1 MQRYLMRFSA
11 ACLHIE
17 NGTVAAGVAADV
29 VTVTVAQKS
38 SRQTL
43 LHSHNSMHFCMCV
56 HLCMCVCVCVWVH
69 ACKWQVEMH
78 YSRLF
83 RSAISQRA
91 VVVAGGWV
99 RAKVY
104 VCVCVHTYEYGSVC
118 VYARARARCRHLAG
132 TPADDPTP
140 PPPPPPPPASIMRI
154 CMHLAPLLY
163 LTLSAAVRLTPAL
176 CAKRGIRCICVSPV
190 GVTDCCRA
198 ALLLQLNKLKC
209 IFIGDKSVF
218 YAW

>member
-78 YSRLF
+78 YSGLF

-104 VCVCVHTYEYGSVC
+104 VCVCVCTHTSMGVC
-118 VYARARARCRHLAG
+118 ARMHGHALGVVILPAPQPTTRHL
-132 TPADDPTP
+132 
-140 PPPPPPPPASIMRI
+140 
-154 CMHLAPLLY
+154 HLHLHPLQ
-163 LTLSAAVRLTPAL
+163 RAL
-176 CAKRGIRCICVSPV
+176 CGFVCTWRLCSISLSLRPFV
-190 GVTDCCRA
+190 
-198 ALLLQLNKLKC
+198 
-209 IFIGDKSVF
+209 
-218 YAW
+218 